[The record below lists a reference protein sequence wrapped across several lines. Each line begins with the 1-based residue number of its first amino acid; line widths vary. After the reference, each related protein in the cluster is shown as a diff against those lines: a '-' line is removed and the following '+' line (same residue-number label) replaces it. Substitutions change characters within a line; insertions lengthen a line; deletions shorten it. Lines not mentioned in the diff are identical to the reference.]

1 MAALLAGCGQVSEQ
15 GERVGRDLLAAW
27 GDTAAIRAVDEH
39 YQAMKDSLHIPG
51 TAGQMASAFL
61 RAVGERDSVRAVAE
75 VIALDAEA
83 FADEH
88 ARPLVDALLENR
100 MDARQA
106 TDRLFL
112 LHWAADVLGKSE
124 HIALLDKAIDEA
136 ADRLSTEK
144 QMLLYSRA
152 ASPAALGKQ
161 MRAEREQA
169 GADTAEIDRRAQVL
183 KTIYNGVQWQEFQAE
198 YKLAK

>member
-15 GERVGRDLLAAW
+15 GERAGHDLLAAW
-27 GDTAAIRAVDEH
+27 CDTAAIRAVDEH

-183 KTIYNGVQWQEFQAE
+183 KTIYNEVQWQEFQAE

>member
-1 MAALLAGCGQVSEQ
+1 MQYNEAC
-15 GERVGRDLLAAW
+15 GERLSRLGFGCMRLPL
-27 GDTAAIRAVDEH
+27 TA
-39 YQAMKDSLHIPG
+39 
-51 TAGQMASAFL
+51 
-61 RAVGERDSVRAVAE
+61 
-75 VIALDAEA
+75 
-83 FADEH
+83 
-88 ARPLVDALLENR
+88 
-100 MDARQA
+100 
-106 TDRLFL
+106 
-112 LHWAADVLGKSE
+112 
-124 HIALLDKAIDEA
+124 DKAIDEA

-183 KTIYNGVQWQEFQAE
+183 KTIYNEVQWQEFQAE